1 MGIKPKLKNRQKK
14 TSLRS
19 VVYMVVAGLRM
30 KKMQVEWSVN
40 KKLRATLA
48 KKLQQV
54 RRNREEALVTE

>member
-48 KKLQQV
+48 KKAAASSAQS
-54 RRNREEALVTE
+54 RRSIGH